1 MKRDYHVDI
10 HLSRNETN
18 DGISLSFE
26 AKGLR
31 DDEFLDEV
39 ISAFRSAAEKDKNI
53 GFFMIQMGVAS
64 LIRYVQNGTVKGD
77 ELDELLSTLYELID
91 DKNEVMKE
99 LRRNGRQE

>member
-10 HLSRNETN
+10 KLSPHKTENRVT
-18 DGISLSFE
+18 LSVE

-31 DDEFLDEV
+31 DDDFID
-39 ISAFRSAAEKDKNI
+39 AATRTFQAAAEQDK
-53 GFFMIQMGVAS
+53 GLGLFVLQMGLGILVK
-64 LIRYVQNGTVKGD
+64 YVENGTVKGD
-77 ELDELLSTLYELID
+77 ELDHLLSTLYELID

>member
-1 MKRDYHVDI
+1 MRRGYHVDI

-18 DGISLSFE
+18 GGMSLSFE

-31 DDEFLDEV
+31 DDEFLNEV
-39 ISAFRSAAEKDKNI
+39 TSAFRLAAERDKNI
-53 GFFMIQMGVAS
+53 GFFMLQMGVAC
-64 LIRYVQNGTVKGD
+64 LIRYVENGTVKGD
-77 ELDELLSTLYELID
+77 ELDQLLSTLYELID